1 MDEKREDVERVE
13 REFEEIGVNSF
24 VEMRGDKEKGIGE
37 KYVKKKGGYK
47 KGEEMVGGMRNIE
60 DLDI

>member
-1 MDEKREDVERVE
+1 
-13 REFEEIGVNSF
+13 
-24 VEMRGDKEKGIGE
+24 MRGDKEKGIGE